1 MTSTPSPWD
10 LAGAAAAHIREMT
23 GVEQHDIAV
32 VLGSGWAECADRLGT
47 TDTIIEM
54 AVLPGFTAPTAMGHG
69 HTVRSLTVAG
79 HRVLCFLGRVHLY
92 EGHTPDVV
100 VHAVRTA
107 AAAGCSRLVL
117 TNAAGGLRRE
127 WPVGSAIL
135 VRDHLNFTTHSPLTG
150 LEPPAPHGSRF
161 CDLTHAY
168 DPDLRR
174 LVHSVRAGLPE
185 GVYAGLTGPHFETPA
200 EIGMLATLG
209 ADLVGMSS
217 VLEVIAARHL
227 DMHVLAISLVSNLAA
242 GFTDQPLSADEV
254 IEAADAAVPNLA
266 SLLVDILQHPDFIPS
281 DQLDSDDRT

>member
-1 MTSTPSPWD
+1 MTTTPSRWD
-10 LAGAAAAHIREMT
+10 LADDAAAHVRELT
-23 GVEQHDIAV
+23 GVERHDVAV

-47 TDTIIEM
+47 ADTIIEM

-79 HRVLCFLGRVHLY
+79 RRVLCFLGRVHLY

-100 VHAVRTA
+100 VHAIRTA
-107 AAAGCSRLVL
+107 AAAGCSRLIL

-127 WPVGSAIL
+127 WPVGSAVL
-135 VRDHLNFTTHSPLTG
+135 VRDHLNLTARSPLTG
-150 LEPPAPHGSRF
+150 PTPPAPFGPRF
-161 CDLTHAY
+161 CDLTYAY

-174 LVHSVRAGLPE
+174 LARSVRADLPE

-200 EIGMLATLG
+200 EIAMLATLG

-227 DMHVLAISLVSNLAA
+227 GMRVLAISLVSNLAA
-242 GFTDQPLSADEV
+242 GFTDQPLNADEV
-254 IEAADAAVPNLA
+254 MEAADAAVPNLA

-281 DQLDSDDRT
+281 T